1 MSTTQALRL
10 TDIAT
15 LAALAAMWG
24 ISFIF
29 MRVIAPEIGWAWAAE
44 LRVLLGGLLIAG
56 MMLWQREA
64 LHLKRDLPHFLLL
77 GLINSALPFALFAV
91 AALHVPAAYSAIGNA
106 TAPLWAGLIGTLFL
120 ADKLSPQKAFGL
132 AMGITGVAVTAG
144 AGSIAMDQL
153 AILAFGGTVVAA
165 LLYALAGIYMKTR
178 AHHITPLALGCG
190 SQLAAALWLL
200 PTLPFF
206 APVQL
211 TLSPKLVWCVL
222 GSGIIST
229 GLPYVL
235 YFPLMRRIG
244 VTRALTVTFLVPC
257 FAIFWAWLF
266 LREAI
271 AWGTL
276 VGISMVLVGVF
287 LALRTSAAPAAAA
300 AESNLR

>member
-120 ADKLSPQKAFGL
+120 ADKLSAQKAFGL

-287 LALRTSAAPAAAA
+287 LALRTSAAPASAA
-300 AESNLR
+300 AESKVR